1 MIGLGL
7 LTICMFALEDPG
19 PPRPGAEELA
29 SYRAAAAEAGRDA
42 DDHVALAL
50 WCERL
55 GLEGPRGEHLA
66 IAAALEPGHTLAEA
80 LMGRLRVGDRWV
92 RPEDAAEA
100 EGPAV
105 LEAMA
110 EYVGRRDRA
119 DMTADDQW
127 RLALWCE
134 RNGLEPEADAHLQ
147 LVVRLDPGR
156 TAAWHHLGYERHGGR
171 WMTPEQIEDAEAEAE
186 AQRAANEHWSEALTR
201 WRSDLRG
208 DDPEDRAEAEQ
219 GLAAVDDPRAV
230 PAIWRLFVEKARH
243 EADLGDAVLLLGQ
256 IDARAASRALAAL
269 AVFADPPEVR
279 DRAVAILARRDP
291 REFADLLIPLIR
303 DPLRYAIRP
312 VGGPGSPGALFVEGE
327 QFRLQELYTAPS
339 LTFQLMPGD
348 TFGYDENGLPVVQRS
363 VSTVSLPRVPPA
375 VARSQTDRLA
385 ADARNFGD
393 ALTAS
398 GVDPSISAALV
409 GPYTSAVL
417 QAGRTLEGDGASTD
431 PRLSTRL
438 GIVSTTVERIPV
450 GRMAAEAGAAA
461 MASER
466 QLEADVAE
474 LARINAQI
482 ELRNGRVVPLLEA
495 VSGRRLGA
503 DREAWQSWFSDQL
516 GLSYRPPPRRPK
528 ATYSYV
534 KPPAYVPVVPPVSVQ
549 RYNSMMPVVGFVSMS
564 CFGTGTPVWTRAGP
578 RPIEELAIGDLVL
591 AQDPET
597 GALGYR
603 AVLMTHHNPPSETLT
618 VRFDDGEAVI
628 ASLIHRFWRAGH
640 GWAQARDL
648 KPGDRIR
655 TVGSV
660 ATIAS
665 IEPGATMPVYNLDVA
680 DDHTFF
686 VGADGCLVH
695 DNSVPDIRARPFDAG
710 APPLAI
716 ASRVATPTA
725 D

>member
-7 LTICMFALEDPG
+7 LTICVFAVEDPG
-19 PPRPGAEELA
+19 PAAPGAEELA

-42 DDHVALAL
+42 DAHVALAL

-147 LVVRLDPGR
+147 QVVRLDPGR
-156 TAAWHHLGYERHGGR
+156 TAAWHHLGYERHGSR

-186 AQRAANEHWSEALTR
+186 AQRAANQRWSEALTR
-201 WRSDLRG
+201 WRRDLRG
-208 DDPEDRAEAEQ
+208 DDPEDRAAAEQ

-230 PAIWRLFVEKARH
+230 PAIWRIFVEKARH

-256 IDARAASRALAAL
+256 IDARSASRALAAL

-279 DRAVAILARRDP
+279 DRAVAILAGRDP

-327 QFRLQELYTAPS
+327 QFRLQELYTAPA
-339 LTFQLMPGD
+339 LTFPLMPGD

-363 VSTVSLPRVPPA
+363 ASTMSLPRASTA
-375 VARSQTDRLA
+375 VARSRSERLV

-398 GVDPSISAALV
+398 GVDPSLSAALV
-409 GPYTSAVL
+409 GPYTSFVL
-417 QAGRTLEGDGASTD
+417 QDGRPLTD
-431 PRLSTRL
+431 PRFSTGL

-450 GRMAAEAGAAA
+450 GRMAAEVGAAA

-466 QLEADVAE
+466 QLEADVAA

-495 VSGRRLGA
+495 VSGQRLGA
-503 DREAWQSWFSDQL
+503 DREAWVSWFTDQL
-516 GLSYRPPPRRPK
+516 GFSYRPPPRRPK
-528 ATYSYV
+528 PTYSYV

-549 RYNSMMPVVGFVSMS
+549 RSYSEVPFVVRTMS
-564 CFGTGTPVWTRAGP
+564 CFGAGTLVWTRGGP
-578 RPIEELAIGDLVL
+578 RPIEELAVGDLVL

-597 GALGYR
+597 GTLGYR
-603 AVLMTHHNPPSETLT
+603 AVLRTHHNPPSETLT
-618 VRFDDGEAVI
+618 VRLDDGEAVI
-628 ASLIHRFWRAGH
+628 ASLFHRFWRVGR

-665 IEPGATMPVYNLDVA
+665 VEPGATMPVYNLDVA

-686 VGADGCLVH
+686 VGAAGYLVH
-695 DNSVPDIRARPFDAG
+695 DNGVPDFRARPFDA
-710 APPLAI
+710 ADPPEAI
-716 ASRVATPTA
+716 ASRVPIPAA